1 MCLAFSHDGA
11 FMAAQGGGP
20 EWNLAVWQWEKS
32 KLSGVV
38 KGVTQAR
45 PCRKSGIG
53 SCRERSDQAPAER
66 NPHYMSPIPHVAT
79 QKVPG

>member
-11 FMAAQGGGP
+11 FLAAQGGGP

-38 KGVTQAR
+38 KGATQAR
-45 PCRKSGIG
+45 
-53 SCRERSDQAPAER
+53 AP
-66 NPHYMSPIPHVAT
+66 
-79 QKVPG
+79 